1 MPGPLGGPAT
11 EGRLL
16 DLALGGLEPAEAA
29 RLEAQVASQGG
40 LRAEQE
46 RLVRLRAAAA
56 ALGEVAPPAGLS
68 QRIALRVRD
77 QVAGEERVARRQAQG
92 VRWGLSLKARVRL
105 LLASVAVHLLLLGW
119 LVFVEDRDTPAP
131 PRGRVDVAFVDPR
144 ERVAPEAGETFEPLD
159 LGPVVAAEDIPD
171 DLLVGVDL
179 EAGAPEPQVRV
190 AEYPQAVQFGM
201 LARSR
206 ASVRAQR
213 LARAGSA
220 LDTGSAVARGLAALA
235 AQQRPDGSFTPDLTG
250 GGSRLG
256 PLGVTALACLPFLAE
271 GRGSAG
277 RLGEGRDAVVAPAV
291 AWLRARLVAPV
302 APAAQA
308 AQAAA
313 GGSPSSDDLALGLL
327 ALSEDYM
334 LTYGRL
340 PPAEASARGR
350 EVAQVVRR
358 LAALQRADG
367 SFGGAPAASLW
378 PLLAL
383 DAAAHTGLAVDVQD
397 AGQRLARWIA
407 AQPRTAEGLPAGAGG
422 RADTAL
428 AAAEVLASRLPLERE
443 RVQRM
448 AQALQGEAG
457 EGAPSA
463 GTLAGALALY
473 RSDAPAFQR
482 WNRAASEAL
491 LRRLGPA
498 GSVLRGDLVADTALT
513 LLALQA
519 AYRLY

>member
-1 MPGPLGGPAT
+1 MTQRPTPPPAAPGPDDV
-11 EGRLL
+11 EGLL
-16 DLALGGLEPAEAA
+16 DLAMGALDAAEAA
-29 RLEAQVASQGG
+29 RLEARLAARPE
-40 LRAEQE
+40 LEAERA
-46 RLVRLRAAAA
+46 RLARLREAAAG
-56 ALGEVAPPAGLS
+56 LGEVAPEAGLA

-77 QVAGEERVARRQAQG
+77 QVAGEERVARRADG
-92 VRWGLSLKARVRL
+92 GRRWGLSLKARVRL

-119 LVFVEDRDTPAP
+119 LVFVEDRDTPEP
-131 PRGRVDVAFVDPR
+131 RRGRVDVAFLAPH
-144 ERVAPEAGETFEPLD
+144 ERVAPEPGETFEPLD

-171 DLLVGVDL
+171 EVLVGVDL

-190 AEYPQAVQFGM
+190 AEHPHAVQFGM

-220 LDTGSAVARGLAALA
+220 LDTGAAVARGLQALA
-235 AQQRPDGSFTPDLTG
+235 AQQRPDGSFAPDLTG

-256 PLGVTALACLPFLAE
+256 PVGVTALACLPFLAE

-277 RLGEGRDAVVAPAV
+277 RVGEVRDGVVTPAV
-291 AWLRARLVAPV
+291 AWLRAQLAALP
-302 APAAQA
+302 AQA
-308 AQAAA
+308 A
-313 GGSPSSDDLALGLL
+313 GDDLALGLL

-340 PPAEASARGR
+340 PPAEATARGR
-350 EVAQVVRR
+350 EVARLVQR
-358 LAALQRADG
+358 LAAQQRPDG
-367 SFGGAPAASLW
+367 SFGVQAGASLW

-407 AQPRTAEGLPAGAGG
+407 AQPRTAEGLPAGASG
-422 RADTAL
+422 RADAAL

-443 RVQRM
+443 RLQRV
-448 AQALQGEAG
+448 AQALQGEA
-457 EGAPSA
+457 ASSTPSV